1 MEFDRIVFE
10 QLPRLRAVTS
20 RRFLATDAH
29 RVGFGRA
36 RAAQQAAPVAIYGR
50 WTPPSLGA
58 VHVLAAS
65 RPASLPFAMGK
76 NQKKK
81 GQTLSLA
88 EFTSDTVAQDPLALP
103 TAPRET
109 T

>member
-1 MEFDRIVFE
+1 MV
-10 QLPRLRAVTS
+10 
-20 RRFLATDAH
+20 
-29 RVGFGRA
+29 A
-36 RAAQQAAPVAIYGR
+36 RAAHIQAAPVAIYGR